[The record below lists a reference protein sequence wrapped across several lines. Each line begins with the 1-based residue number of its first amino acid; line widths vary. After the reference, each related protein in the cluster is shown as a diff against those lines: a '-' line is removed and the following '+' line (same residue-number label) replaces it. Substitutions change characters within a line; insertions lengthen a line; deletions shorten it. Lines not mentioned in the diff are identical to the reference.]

1 MVPWLH
7 SVDDDVNMEV
17 RWTLDKLW
25 QHGCEWSCVCNNG
38 ILGMFQ
44 CSSRFGL
51 LLQDAILYGLA
62 PCQVKFVNHQSNF
75 SEHCTPR
82 RRTIHISLC
91 SLGVGGLYF
100 LLVNVQS
107 FQKFISSFLLF
118 ELECLVLFTAMAVV
132 ILDIPIHLYG
142 KSFMMYSH
150 QHPYLQWITSPKVI
164 LPFGWIYS
172 SKSTI
177 DFWSNWSRPATQLI
191 RHLIYFPLGSVFRNV
206 FTKCIKPF
214 RFGICIDRK
223 KGGSVHASFFG
234 TTLALVAMTK

>member
-1 MVPWLH
+1 
-7 SVDDDVNMEV
+7 
-17 RWTLDKLW
+17 
-25 QHGCEWSCVCNNG
+25 
-38 ILGMFQ
+38 MFQ

-91 SLGVGGLYF
+91 SLGVRGLYF

-132 ILDIPIHLYG
+132 ILDIPIHIWQVIHDVLT
-142 KSFMMYSH
+142 STSIFAVNHITQSH
-150 QHPYLQWITSPKVI
+150 SSLWLDI
-164 LPFGWIYS
+164 L
-172 SKSTI
+172 
-177 DFWSNWSRPATQLI
+177 L
-191 RHLIYFPLGSVFRNV
+191 
-206 FTKCIKPF
+206 
-214 RFGICIDRK
+214 K
-223 KGGSVHASFFG
+223 KYNR
-234 TTLALVAMTK
+234 LLV